1 VIDFTFFFASWAFR
15 IFMLHLEGRGDLEDM
30 VDLQDSIYQDNG

>member
-1 VIDFTFFFASWAFR
+1 VIDFTFFFTSWAFR
-15 IFMLHLEGRGDLEDM
+15 IFMLHLEGGDLEDM